1 MHSHTLQTY
10 GPSRAHAA
18 WRRRRSAR
26 ALFARLYGDDIA
38 LSRHELA
45 TAAREHGSAKSCCP
59 AAVML
64 PFCATAAGPAVASD
78 LTRRLPA
85 LAHPDPPPQSQCEGR
100 SEDLRETKHA
110 PLRQRRRARHRLCRR
125 RRKSSRRHPIM
136 LGRARRCRTRVS
148 NLPGHVGLRVAEAT
162 GWRHPPLWRRPRR
175 AWSQLTSHEQ

>member
-78 LTRRLPA
+78 LARTPGSGAPGPASAIAMRGQVRGSPRNQTRASPSTSACSTSSVQAPQKIFPPA
-85 LAHPDPPPQSQCEGR
+85 PNHARSCTSMPDAGQQPTGPCGTPRGR
-100 SEDLRETKHA
+100 GYWMAASAAVA
-110 PLRQRRRARHRLCRR
+110 PA
-125 RRKSSRRHPIM
+125 
-136 LGRARRCRTRVS
+136 
-148 NLPGHVGLRVAEAT
+148 AT
-162 GWRHPPLWRRPRR
+162 SLEPVDVP
-175 AWSQLTSHEQ
+175 